1 MTTETPNF
9 ELLIDNTVVWTKETL
24 TVIFV
29 QNEEKEI

>member
-1 MTTETPNF
+1 MTTEIPNF

-29 QNEEKEI
+29 HEEKEI